1 MRQQSTFRQSDLTRA
16 VKALRAAGLGI
27 KRAEITKDKIVLVP
41 DKSNET
47 KDKIVLAPDKSNED
61 TSNNGDEPNEW
72 DAACGT
78 A

>member
-41 DKSNET
+41 DKSNE
-47 KDKIVLAPDKSNED
+47 V

-72 DAACGT
+72 DTACGT

>member
-27 KRAEITKDKIVLVP
+27 RRAEITKDKIVLVP
-41 DKSNET
+41 DKSNE
-47 KDKIVLAPDKSNED
+47 V
-61 TSNNGDEPNEW
+61 TSNNGDEPNKW

>member
-27 KRAEITKDKIVLVP
+27 RRAEITKDKIVLVP
-41 DKSNET
+41 DKSNE
-47 KDKIVLAPDKSNED
+47 V